1 MIPAY
6 VGLGGNLHNPR
17 QTITSAL
24 QELSALPATHLE
36 KHSALYASKALGP
49 AGQPD
54 YINAVAV
61 LQTRLPAL
69 QLLEHLLEI
78 EARHGRI
85 RDGSRWGPRTLDLD
99 LLLYGDLQTHDER
112 LTLPHPRLHERN
124 FVLYPLY
131 EIAPQL
137 VIPAR
142 GTLSELIKLCPPT
155 GLVRLAN

>member
-1 MIPAY
+1 MIAAY
-6 VGLGGNLHNPR
+6 VGLGSNLDNPR
-17 QTITSAL
+17 EKITSAL
-24 QELSALPATHLE
+24 QELSALPATRLE
-36 KHSALYASKALGP
+36 GHSALYASKALGP

-54 YINAVAV
+54 YINAVAA

-99 LLLYGDLQTHDER
+99 LLLYGDLQTQGEH
-112 LTLPHPRLHERN
+112 LTLPHPQLHERN

-137 VIPAR
+137 VIPAY
-142 GTLSELIKLCPPT
+142 GTLSELVKLCPSA
-155 GLVRLAN
+155 GLVRLTN